1 VIQNKKD
8 LLNMLEQVTAK
19 WKPLAQQLGLESHE
33 ISTIEASGGN
43 DPEDCITEVLT
54 RWTQQMTQS
63 WRILIDAIDS
73 TKANVNLVEDLRKK
87 YHSE

>member
-19 WKPLAQQLGLESHE
+19 WKPLAGLESYE
-33 ISTIEASGGN
+33 ISTIEASGGK

-73 TKANVNLVEDLRKK
+73 TKTNVNLVEKLRKK